1 MPCAGASGGA
11 VCGRVGRLDPSRSPA
26 AAAAATSCG
35 LGLAGTRVLPLGLA
49 GARALCGRGARALQG
64 RQRCAAALLSVIP
77 RLPTISTC
85 ARALGRPCLAVA
97 WRAVWGLCAAEDGGT
112 PRGYTL
118 RTSSHVKPGSS
129 SGPAGQ
135 RVLERGG
142 IAGGSAPPRWGPSGG
157 RQVPAASSRH
167 HRCGLLYTVRI
178 VSLCEVAPRESAG
191 ALLGTLLGGA
201 SQFGSRA
208 ICTVIDR
215 FPVNDGPCLP
225 SGAAKPCM
233 VQTTPADSPR
243 REVDRGTDA
252 IFTFDERYNID
263 HIVPLHG
270 HFCPIIGIQ
279 ATHPRNAPR

>member
-1 MPCAGASGGA
+1 MGASPYNPPELKRPPNVDETAIFNRYG
-11 VCGRVGRLDPSRSPA
+11 VCPP
-26 AAAAATSCG
+26 SCG
-35 LGLAGTRVLPLGLA
+35 TH
-49 GARALCGRGARALQG
+49 
-64 RQRCAAALLSVIP
+64 
-77 RLPTISTC
+77 
-85 ARALGRPCLAVA
+85 RP
-97 WRAVWGLCAAEDGGT
+97 
-112 PRGYTL
+112 
-118 RTSSHVKPGSS
+118 
-129 SGPAGQ
+129 
-135 RVLERGG
+135 
-142 IAGGSAPPRWGPSGG
+142 
-157 RQVPAASSRH
+157 
-167 HRCGLLYTVRI
+167 
-178 VSLCEVAPRESAG
+178 LCEVAQRKSAG

>member
-1 MPCAGASGGA
+1 MWTK
-11 VCGRVGRLDPSRSPA
+11 RLFSTDMEFVPP
-26 AAAAATSCG
+26 SCG
-35 LGLAGTRVLPLGLA
+35 TH
-49 GARALCGRGARALQG
+49 
-64 RQRCAAALLSVIP
+64 
-77 RLPTISTC
+77 
-85 ARALGRPCLAVA
+85 RP
-97 WRAVWGLCAAEDGGT
+97 
-112 PRGYTL
+112 
-118 RTSSHVKPGSS
+118 
-129 SGPAGQ
+129 
-135 RVLERGG
+135 
-142 IAGGSAPPRWGPSGG
+142 
-157 RQVPAASSRH
+157 
-167 HRCGLLYTVRI
+167 
-178 VSLCEVAPRESAG
+178 LCEVAPRESAG
-191 ALLGTLLGGA
+191 PLLGTLLGGA

-279 ATHPRNAPR
+279 ATHPRNAPRETSTATAPTHGTATAQAN

>member
-1 MPCAGASGGA
+1 MWTK
-11 VCGRVGRLDPSRSPA
+11 RLFSTDTEFVPP
-26 AAAAATSCG
+26 SCG
-35 LGLAGTRVLPLGLA
+35 TH
-49 GARALCGRGARALQG
+49 
-64 RQRCAAALLSVIP
+64 
-77 RLPTISTC
+77 
-85 ARALGRPCLAVA
+85 RP
-97 WRAVWGLCAAEDGGT
+97 
-112 PRGYTL
+112 
-118 RTSSHVKPGSS
+118 
-129 SGPAGQ
+129 
-135 RVLERGG
+135 
-142 IAGGSAPPRWGPSGG
+142 
-157 RQVPAASSRH
+157 
-167 HRCGLLYTVRI
+167 
-178 VSLCEVAPRESAG
+178 LCEVAPRESAG

-279 ATHPRNAPR
+279 ATHPRNAPRETSTSRSLPYATFWPGCF

>member
-1 MPCAGASGGA
+1 MRIYSRAYCTGAYGDNPPELKRPPNVDETAISTDTEF
-11 VCGRVGRLDPSRSPA
+11 VFP
-26 AAAAATSCG
+26 SCG
-35 LGLAGTRVLPLGLA
+35 TH
-49 GARALCGRGARALQG
+49 
-64 RQRCAAALLSVIP
+64 
-77 RLPTISTC
+77 
-85 ARALGRPCLAVA
+85 RP
-97 WRAVWGLCAAEDGGT
+97 
-112 PRGYTL
+112 
-118 RTSSHVKPGSS
+118 
-129 SGPAGQ
+129 
-135 RVLERGG
+135 
-142 IAGGSAPPRWGPSGG
+142 
-157 RQVPAASSRH
+157 
-167 HRCGLLYTVRI
+167 
-178 VSLCEVAPRESAG
+178 LCEVAPRESAG
-191 ALLGTLLGGA
+191 ALLGTLLGGHA

-279 ATHPRNAPR
+279 ATHPRNAPRETSTAICAGEARVC

>member
-1 MPCAGASGGA
+1 MEFVP
-11 VCGRVGRLDPSRSPA
+11 P
-26 AAAAATSCG
+26 SCG
-35 LGLAGTRVLPLGLA
+35 AHLP
-49 GARALCGRGARALQG
+49 
-64 RQRCAAALLSVIP
+64 
-77 RLPTISTC
+77 
-85 ARALGRPCLAVA
+85 
-97 WRAVWGLCAAEDGGT
+97 
-112 PRGYTL
+112 
-118 RTSSHVKPGSS
+118 
-129 SGPAGQ
+129 
-135 RVLERGG
+135 
-142 IAGGSAPPRWGPSGG
+142 
-157 RQVPAASSRH
+157 
-167 HRCGLLYTVRI
+167 
-178 VSLCEVAPRESAG
+178 LCEVAPRESAG
-191 ALLGTLLGGA
+191 PLLGTLLGGA

-279 ATHPRNAPR
+279 ATHPRNAPRETSTATAPTHAVRFSRQRDRSKLRCICPVECGICRAYRFVPTLATKATRTAHVTAGCSNRNIYLFRLYNS